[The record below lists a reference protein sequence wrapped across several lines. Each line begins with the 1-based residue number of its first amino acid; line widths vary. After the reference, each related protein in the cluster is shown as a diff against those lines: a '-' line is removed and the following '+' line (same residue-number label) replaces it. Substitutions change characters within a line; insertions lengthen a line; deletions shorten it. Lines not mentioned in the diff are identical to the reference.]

1 MTYNNKGTQMF
12 NYNDLIIKKTNT
24 TLIDVN
30 SGLPLVD
37 ELNSLLISL
46 TSI

>member
-37 ELNSLLISL
+37 ELKLLIDRL